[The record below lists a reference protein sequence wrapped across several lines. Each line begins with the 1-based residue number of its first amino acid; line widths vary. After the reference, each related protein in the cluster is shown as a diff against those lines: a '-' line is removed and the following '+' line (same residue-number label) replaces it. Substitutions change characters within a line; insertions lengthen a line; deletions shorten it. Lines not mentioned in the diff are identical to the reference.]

1 MKWNTDQ
8 IKLYRSELCIKLDE
22 VKKSG
27 NQSLHDEIDGLKK
40 NLQEKDDII
49 ISLKTDVDQ
58 IKNLTNLQSSII
70 KIGSAVG
77 IKIKPAGAIQACIR
91 LPKGK
96 KSSWANESYCQIF

>member
-1 MKWNTDQ
+1 MVLKKDLYKQ
-8 IKLYRSELCIKLDE
+8 IQSE
-22 VKKSG
+22 

-49 ISLKTDVDQ
+49 TSLKTDVDQ

-77 IKIKPAGAIQACIR
+77 IKIKPGAIQACIR

-96 KSSWANESYCQIF
+96 KIIMGQ